1 MDLTPMISPLTST
14 DLFFRNNDDMVL
26 SVEFSHGDWSNTTS
40 CDVLG
45 GLVSSSYTLH
55 AYCQTNSTTKTIVL
69 LRGFKG
75 F

>member
-1 MDLTPMISPLTST
+1 MISPLTSS

-26 SVEFSHGDWSNTTS
+26 SVEFSHGEWSSTTS
-40 CDVLG
+40 CNVLG
-45 GLVSSSYTLH
+45 GLVSSSYALH
-55 AYCQTNSTTKTIVL
+55 TYCQTTATRTIVL